1 MANSRTKNTILNAIG
16 GVTVRIVTLLTMFI
30 TRTVF
35 IKVLGMQY
43 AGVSGVFTDVLTM
56 LSFAELGIGQAI
68 TYALYKPI
76 ATGDERQ
83 IAKLMNVY
91 KRIYTVIAIIVLFI
105 GTALIPFLRY
115 IIKEVPDV
123 VEDIRLIYV
132 FYLLSTASSYLLIYK
147 STFLTAAQ
155 KDYIV
160 SRVKVLFTVIK
171 AAVECVL
178 LIVFRNFLIYLGFSV
193 VANLL
198 QNYILAKITE
208 KHYPVIKE
216 KNAEKLEPSERKKL
230 INDVRA
236 LALYKVSGTV
246 LNGTDSVITS
256 SILGTVYVGIL
267 GNYNLISNNVYL
279 FVMQIFNATSASIG
293 NLAVKSTPEHQHRVF
308 REMLFL
314 CFWIYC
320 FCSTALWT
328 LFNPFMY
335 IWQGQENSFTLF
347 VVALLVAD
355 FYVKGVLSPVTQF
368 RTSNGL
374 FVQGKYRPVIM
385 AVLNVGISI
394 WLANYIGIAGIIL
407 GTLISRALTQLWYD
421 PWLIYRRVFKKNV
434 AEYFAVYL
442 MYGAVTV
449 GCCALSQFL
458 LQLIYPQNNIWQ
470 IVIGLGIS
478 LIVPNAVVVLLFHR
492 TAAFK
497 AIMEIVKKTIKRKV

>member
-1 MANSRTKNTILNAIG
+1 
-16 GVTVRIVTLLTMFI
+16 
-30 TRTVF
+30 
-35 IKVLGMQY
+35 
-43 AGVSGVFTDVLTM
+43 
-56 LSFAELGIGQAI
+56 
-68 TYALYKPI
+68 
-76 ATGDERQ
+76 
-83 IAKLMNVY
+83 
-91 KRIYTVIAIIVLFI
+91 
-105 GTALIPFLRY
+105 
-115 IIKEVPDV
+115 
-123 VEDIRLIYV
+123 
-132 FYLLSTASSYLLIYK
+132 
-147 STFLTAAQ
+147 
-155 KDYIV
+155 
-160 SRVKVLFTVIK
+160 
-171 AAVECVL
+171 
-178 LIVFRNFLIYLGFSV
+178 
-193 VANLL
+193 
-198 QNYILAKITE
+198 
-208 KHYPVIKE
+208 
-216 KNAEKLEPSERKKL
+216 
-230 INDVRA
+230 
-236 LALYKVSGTV
+236 
-246 LNGTDSVITS
+246 
-256 SILGTVYVGIL
+256 
-267 GNYNLISNNVYL
+267 
-279 FVMQIFNATSASIG
+279 
-293 NLAVKSTPEHQHRVF
+293 
-308 REMLFL
+308 
-314 CFWIYC
+314 
-320 FCSTALWT
+320 
-328 LFNPFMY
+328 MY

-458 LQLIYPQNNIWQ
+458 LNLIYPQNNILQ